1 MDSSNLYCICR
12 GVYNEHRFMIE
23 CHACKEWFHGDCVG
37 ILEKEADQIEEYHCT
52 ACQNSHGPSKL
63 KSNIPRASHK
73 PEEFEL
79 IEHPAIKNF
88 YQALDDTSF
97 LDSSHVV
104 TYLANAT
111 SFSAEY
117 VYENTLQKPILIESI
132 VGLGLI
138 VPPIST
144 SKDIENY
151 LPPNHLL
158 NIHDIL
164 ENEERTIKLTEWIEH
179 LDSPEN
185 LDNISI
191 VDKLDI
197 NGTKLSRI
205 IKPPRQLR
213 QFDLVESS
221 WPKTDDNEDFMFGKP
236 KQSLFLSMG
245 DAGSFVDFQI
255 GMVGASVWVY
265 NMLGART
272 IYLVP
277 PTDENLKIYE
287 ERTKINS
294 CDDRFF
300 GDLANACYKLDTRE
314 NEFVYIPGGWIFASY
329 LNTKGVSLVG
339 EFCNM
344 FSLPHHIQ
352 CYELQKRLKS
362 LNTVRYPHFEVLVWC
377 AAEHIHMLLSSKEFS
392 YNRHGL
398 MESAK
403 ALVTILRKW
412 ISKKEEHLHAQEIPP
427 HINPTKLT
435 NSIVYSIG
443 KINRG
448 NNPKVS
454 PLKVKTKPGPSK
466 RVKSPAFH
474 SDHVN
479 IEPAP
484 RGEKLLLKFNK
495 SLLYSEQNNSA
506 EANVAQGP
514 IKLRLPKIIMNNE
527 VAPPE
532 KPEKPVETKVAVV
545 TKSGRKR
552 KRPKSLADFVDSGKS
567 SKPLYDSDDSISKT
581 ANILSLGEVE
591 KPEIAKIRKRL
602 KKQSEKQAK
611 QQPVSPPTLNSPS
624 ITPLS
629 IQARG
634 KRNTYNEESP
644 DEFESEKFLS
654 KCKQDS
660 YYIYPTIGAQDVS
673 DEHTGE
679 SDNCS
684 SATPLKLKVRL
695 PIPDRQPTPPPK
707 TPNVS
712 KKRTESVKKGLRTP
726 KQRLG
731 KLLKI
736 DKSFIRR

>member
-1 MDSSNLYCICR
+1 
-12 GVYNEHRFMIE
+12 MIE
-23 CHACKEWFHGDCVG
+23 CHGCKEWYHGDCVG
-37 ILEKEADQIEEYHCT
+37 ILEKEADQIEEYYCT
-52 ACQNSHGPSKL
+52 PCQDSHGPSKL
-63 KSNIPRASHK
+63 KSSLRYTSHK

-79 IEHPAIKNF
+79 IEHPAIRNF
-88 YQALDDTSF
+88 YQALDDTTF

-104 TYLANAT
+104 TYLANGT
-111 SFSAEY
+111 SFSAEF
-117 VYENTLQKPILIESI
+117 VYENTLQKPLLIESI

-138 VPPIST
+138 VPPIS
-144 SKDIENY
+144 SAKDIENY
-151 LPPNHLL
+151 LPPNHVL
-158 NIHDIL
+158 NAHDIL
-164 ENEERTIKLTEWIEH
+164 ENEEKNVKLSDWIENFES
-179 LDSPEN
+179 LEN
-185 LDNISI
+185 LENISV

-197 NGTKLSRI
+197 NGTKLFRI
-205 IKPPRQLR
+205 IKPPRLLR

-221 WPKTDDNEDFMFGKP
+221 WPKDDDNEDFVFGKP

-255 GMVGASVWVY
+255 GMVGASVWMY
-265 NMLGART
+265 NMLGSRT

-287 ERTKINS
+287 ERAKINS

-300 GDLANACYKLDTRE
+300 GDLANACYKLVTRE
-314 NEFVYIPGGWIFASY
+314 HEFVYIPGGWMFASY
-329 LNTKGVSLVG
+329 LNTKGISLVG

-352 CYELQKRLKS
+352 CYEQQKRLKS
-362 LNTVRYPHFEVLVWC
+362 LNTLRYPHFEVLVWC
-377 AAEHIHMLLSSKEFS
+377 AAERIQTMLAQKEFS
-392 YNRHGL
+392 YNRQGVV
-398 MESAK
+398 EAAK
-403 ALVTILRKW
+403 SLVTILRKW

-427 HINPTKLT
+427 HINPAKLT

-454 PLKVKTKPGPSK
+454 PLKVKTKPGPS
-466 RVKSPAFH
+466 RASKSPAFH
-474 SDHVN
+474 TEH
-479 IEPAP
+479 IPP

-514 IKLRLPKIIMNNE
+514 IKLRLPKIIMSNDSS
-527 VAPPE
+527 PPE
-532 KPEKPVETKVAVV
+532 KADGTKALQGSDCRAQTMPDVV

-552 KRPKSLADFVDSGKS
+552 KRPKSLADFVDSGNS
-567 SKPLYDSDDSISKT
+567 SKPLYDSDDSLSKT

-602 KKQSEKQAK
+602 KKHSEKQISKVQTTDSA
-611 QQPVSPPTLNSPS
+611 PNSPNS
-624 ITPLS
+624 AVLS
-629 IQARG
+629 LQSRR
-634 KRNTYNEESP
+634 KRTAYNEDSP
-644 DEFESEKFLS
+644 DEFEDEKFLS

-660 YYIYPTIGAQDVS
+660 YYIYPTIGSQDMS
-673 DEHTGE
+673 DELTGE

-695 PIPDRQPTPPPK
+695 PKPDNLTAAPSPK
-707 TPNVS
+707 TPSVS
-712 KKRTESVKKGLRTP
+712 KVKKGLRTP

>member
-1 MDSSNLYCICR
+1 MDVSNVYCICR
-12 GVYNEHRFMIE
+12 GGYSELRFMIE

-37 ILEKEADQIEEYHCT
+37 ILEKEADQIEEYYCT
-52 ACQNSHGPSKL
+52 SCQNSHGPSKL
-63 KSNIPRASHK
+63 KSNLARTSHK

-104 TYLANAT
+104 TYLANGT
-111 SFSAEY
+111 SFSTDY
-117 VYENTLQKPILIESI
+117 VYDNTLQKPLLIEKI

-138 VPPIST
+138 VPPISS
-144 SKDIENY
+144 SKDIANY
-151 LPPNHLL
+151 LAPNHVLE
-158 NIHDIL
+158 IHDIL
-164 ENEERTIKLTEWIEH
+164 ENEERSVKLAEWIEH
-179 LDSPEN
+179 FDSTEN

-205 IKPPRQLR
+205 VKPPRILR
-213 QFDLVESS
+213 QFDLVECA
-221 WPKTDDNEDFMFGKP
+221 WPKADDNEDFMFGKP

-245 DAGSFVDFQI
+245 DSGSFVDFQI
-255 GMVGASVWVY
+255 GMVGASVWIY
-265 NMLGART
+265 NMLGSRT

-287 ERTKINS
+287 ERMKINS

-300 GDLANACYKLDTRE
+300 GDLANACYKLVTQE
-314 NEFVYIPGGWIFASY
+314 HEFVYIPGGWIFASY
-329 LNTKGVSLVG
+329 LNTKSISLVG

-362 LNTVRYPHFEVLVWC
+362 LNTIRYPHFEVLVWC
-377 AAEHIHMLLSSKEFS
+377 AAEYMQSLLSNKEFS
-392 YNRHGL
+392 HNKHGL

-403 ALVTILRKW
+403 SLLTVLRKW

-443 KINRG
+443 KLNRG
-448 NNPKVS
+448 NNIKVS
-454 PLKVKTKPGPSK
+454 PLKVKAKPGPSK

-479 IEPAP
+479 LEAKEPPP
-484 RGEKLLLKFNK
+484 RAEKLLLKFNK
-495 SLLYSEQNNSA
+495 SLLYSEQNDSA
-506 EANVAQGP
+506 EANVAQPQGP
-514 IKLRLPKIIMNNE
+514 IKLRLPKIIMNND
-527 VAPPE
+527 VTTPE
-532 KPEKPVETKVAVV
+532 KSEKEVESNTEVV

-567 SKPLYDSDDSISKT
+567 SKPLYESDDSLSKT
-581 ANILSLGEVE
+581 ANLLSMGEVE

-602 KKQSEKQAK
+602 KKQSEKQAN
-611 QQPVSPPTLNSPS
+611 QQPASPAISSPS
-624 ITPLS
+624 LTPLTAQS
-629 IQARG
+629 RR
-634 KRNTYNEESP
+634 KRNTYNEDSP

-660 YYIYPTIGAQDVS
+660 YYIYPTIGSQDGS

-684 SATPLKLKVRL
+684 SAATPLKLKVRL
-695 PIPDRQPTPPPK
+695 PKPERQPTPPPR
-707 TPNVS
+707 TPTVS
-712 KKRTESVKKGLRTP
+712 KVKKGLRTP